1 MRWLGS
7 LASLPFL
14 YMLYLCLFHRAP
26 RVVAESGFGAHE
38 HLEATGT
45 SPAQTLTATCMST
58 GRGPACGQL
67 GGGAR
72 SPGKQRAEQGRACWI
87 PEVEDSP
94 LQPGTPWLRASLLRN
109 PSIWGVS
116 SPKGRASH

>member
-67 GGGAR
+67 GGGGAE
-72 SPGKQRAEQGRACWI
+72 SWEAESRAGQ
-87 PEVEDSP
+87 
-94 LQPGTPWLRASLLRN
+94 SLLD
-109 PSIWGVS
+109 P
-116 SPKGRASH
+116 